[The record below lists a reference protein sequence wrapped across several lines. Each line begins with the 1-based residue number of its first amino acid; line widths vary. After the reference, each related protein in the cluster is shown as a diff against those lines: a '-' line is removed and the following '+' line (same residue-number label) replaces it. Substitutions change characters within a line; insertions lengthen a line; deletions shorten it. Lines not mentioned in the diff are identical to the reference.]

1 MTTVYEVANECFNSS
16 VLDSDSWFYLLL
28 FKFFSA
34 PFMGLRQRVYP
45 LSRCT
50 TRKASDDLTVTVFV
64 NL

>member
-1 MTTVYEVANECFNSS
+1 
-16 VLDSDSWFYLLL
+16 
-28 FKFFSA
+28 
-34 PFMGLRQRVYP
+34 MGLRQRVYP